1 MKHLFAAALVIA
13 ATTTTTAR
21 AATFQFFTDE
31 AAFDSFFST
40 TTSFD
45 LSSDDSGLTLSGD
58 DISISNGLVTDR
70 IDQDDAPDTV
80 LSFDAPLIGFGATF
94 DLSPV
99 GAGSGISISVT
110 IGDELIELDQELP
123 STFTEGFFG
132 FASDTAFTEV
142 SFSEGSRA
150 SRPAESYT
158 FAGPVGAIAEIAPV
172 PLPAGFPLMAAALG
186 AFAVLRRRKKTV

>member
-13 ATTTTTAR
+13 ATTTTVK

-31 AAFDSFFST
+31 AAFDAFFST

-45 LSSDDSGLTLSGD
+45 LSTDDGWELSGD
-58 DISISNGLVTDR
+58 DVSISDGLVTDR

-80 LSFDAPLIGFGATF
+80 LNFDAPLIGFGANF

-99 GAGSGISISVT
+99 GAGSGIAISVV
-110 IGDELIELDQELP
+110 IGDELIELAQELP
-123 STFTEGFFG
+123 GTFQGFFG
-132 FASDTAFTEV
+132 FASDTDFTEI

-158 FAGPVGAIAEIAPV
+158 FAGPVGAFADIAPV
-172 PLPAGFPLMAAALG
+172 PVPAGFPLMAAALG
-186 AFAVLRRRKKTV
+186 AFAVLRRRKKAA